1 MYLRPFWVT
10 GFSLRSPSRIRIS
23 KYGGLNWLLH
33 RAVAIVTVTACL
45 PREGWRQNSKLWLS
59 SYTYDYLKAVERPQ
73 TRCSEI
79 FLLQCLWRR
88 DAGSLLEG
96 NTLHER
102 PGMWALALESY
113 AKTVD
118 RELVIRGIH
127 GQRKLGKEM
136 KTENRDFIADEMKVA
151 KERPS

>member
-1 MYLRPFWVT
+1 
-10 GFSLRSPSRIRIS
+10 
-23 KYGGLNWLLH
+23 
-33 RAVAIVTVTACL
+33 
-45 PREGWRQNSKLWLS
+45 
-59 SYTYDYLKAVERPQ
+59 
-73 TRCSEI
+73 
-79 FLLQCLWRR
+79 
-88 DAGSLLEG
+88 
-96 NTLHER
+96 
-102 PGMWALALESY
+102 MWALALESY